1 MVSAFLVGGDNL
13 NELNFRELLRSKEEK
28 RIITGKITGI
38 EDEYYKIKNE
48 KIPCA
53 IVWYE
58 DIKILIP
65 ISHLGISKQT
75 KSMLRGMLGSEID
88 FIVMEIDETTNLA
101 IASRIDAMNLRA
113 KLELPKLK
121 LNDNIKVR
129 IIAVGIKHI
138 IVEMYGK
145 EVIIKAENLQHTY
158 IVNCKDIYT
167 PGDYLKV
174 KIKTLDIGN
183 NIFELD
189 AKCFLTNPYKSIRK
203 FITEYGEYTG
213 KVIAFS
219 KKNSG
224 IIIQLD
230 QSNISCLVRV
240 PARFN
245 NYPHYMQ
252 NVLIKVT
259 EINETKKLIYGYL
272 MRVF

>member
-1 MVSAFLVGGDNL
+1 M
-13 NELNFRELLRSKEEK
+13 
-28 RIITGKITGI
+28 
-38 EDEYYKIKNE
+38 
-48 KIPCA
+48 
-53 IVWYE
+53 
-58 DIKILIP
+58 
-65 ISHLGISKQT
+65 
-75 KSMLRGMLGSEID
+75 
-88 FIVMEIDETTNLA
+88 
-101 IASRIDAMNLRA
+101 
-113 KLELPKLK
+113 
-121 LNDNIKVR
+121 
-129 IIAVGIKHI
+129 
-138 IVEMYGK
+138 
-145 EVIIKAENLQHTY
+145 
-158 IVNCKDIYT
+158 NCKDIYT

-213 KVIAFS
+213 KVIAFP